1 MHSAQCSA
9 ALAWVRVLYGKSG
22 AIINVWGGRSSKKAS
37 AGKANPAK
45 TRQVLVLGKAEINK
59 QQLPTTMTTAAKNDK
74 EKEEE
79 EEEKQK
85 QQEL

>member
-1 MHSAQCSA
+1 MK
-9 ALAWVRVLYGKSG
+9 KSG
-22 AIINVWGGRSSKKAS
+22 AIIKVGGSGSSKKAS

-59 QQLPTTMTTAAKNDK
+59 QQLPTTMTTAAKN

-79 EEEKQK
+79 EEEE
-85 QQEL
+85 QEQEQPEL

>member
-1 MHSAQCSA
+1 M
-9 ALAWVRVLYGKSG
+9 LYEKSG
-22 AIINVWGGRSSKKAS
+22 AIINVCGGCGGSRKAS

-59 QQLPTTMTTAAKNDK
+59 QQLPTTMTTAAKN

-79 EEEKQK
+79 EEE